1 MLSILRPTL
10 VFLLAL
16 LVTSCARRPSPEV
29 HQRSYDFVKQSAQ
42 RNLDR
47 GEFGKAYYLSSIL
60 LDASPRDLE
69 VMQIQDRALA
79 GEPKL
84 KRLDRRETL
93 GRNRPL
99 RTSRG
104 LSVPGKVV
112 LWPVNLITDLLDVF
126 TIEVGVGLGAGA
138 KAQVTEPV
146 SAGAQFALGQT
157 MVGFQTRHPS
167 VRAAFENYIDIF
179 PFEIRGVSEA
189 SYGTFGA
196 SAVNHGGTGFKVPS
210 DRLYMNRRDYY
221 GIGAE
226 VLAGVPAAKVQVHPL
241 QLYDW
246 LLGLVFIDP
255 MMDNVGSSKSI
266 GRLDPDEREAVKRL
280 INS

>member
-1 MLSILRPTL
+1 MCPSLR
-10 VFLLAL
+10 FLLSVSLLL
-16 LVTSCARRPSPEV
+16 LVCSCARRPSPDV
-29 HQRSYDFVKQSAQ
+29 YQRSYDFVKQSAE
-42 RNLDR
+42 RNVQS
-47 GEFGKAYYLSSIL
+47 GEYGKAYYLTSIL

-69 VMQIQDRALA
+69 VMAIQDRALV
-79 GEPKL
+79 GDPSL

-99 RTSRG
+99 RTSSG
-104 LSVPGKVV
+104 ASVPGKVL
-112 LWPVNLITDLLDVF
+112 LWPVNLITDLLDIV
-126 TIEVGVGLGAGA
+126 TIEVGVGIGAGA

-146 SAGAQFALGQT
+146 SAGAQFSLGQT
-157 MVGFQTRHPS
+157 MLGFQTRHPS
-167 VRAAFENYIDIF
+167 VRAAFENYLDIF
-179 PFEIRGVSEA
+179 PFEIRALSEA

-221 GIGAE
+221 AIGAE
-226 VLAGVPAAKVQVHPL
+226 VLAGIPAAKVQVHPL

-246 LLGLVFIDP
+246 LLGLIFVDP

-266 GRLDPDEREAVKRL
+266 GRLDPDELEAVKRL
-280 INS
+280 IDS